1 MNASLESAP
10 EIANLLR
17 ELTAADRHAQELLAD
32 LTDAQVNWRPNDR
45 AWSLAQCL
53 DHLAVTN
60 QLYLAAVEPAVERAL
75 LHGRPRRE
83 PITPNAFERWFI
95 ANLEPP
101 PKRRMPAPGKI
112 VPAAHLGRTEVLAKF
127 LASQERI
134 RALLGR
140 AAGLDLNRT
149 RFSNPFFRFW
159 RMRAGSAFLALAAH
173 DRRHLLQAE
182 KVRGNE
188 RFPAA

>member
-1 MNASLESAP
+1 MSLPP
-10 EIANLLR
+10 EISNLLAD
-17 ELTAADRHAQELLAD
+17 LTAADRRAEELVAD
-32 LTDAQVNWRPNDR
+32 LTDAQANWRPSEA
-45 AWSLAQCL
+45 AWSIAQCL
-53 DHLAVTN
+53 DHLAVTH
-60 QLYLAAVEPAVERAL
+60 QVYLAALEPVIERAL
-75 LHGRPRRE
+75 SRGGKRTG
-83 PITPNAFERWFI
+83 PIAPNAFERWFI

-101 PKRRMPAPGKI
+101 PKRRMPAPRKI
-112 VPAAHLGRTEVLAKF
+112 VPAARLGRAEVLAKF
-127 LASQERI
+127 LASQERV

-173 DRRHLLQAE
+173 GRRHLWQAQR
-182 KVRGNE
+182 VRGNE